1 MDITTQPLTREAF
14 APFGDVIDVPQE
26 AGRIYYES
34 ALGNLR
40 DKAHPSLSVSLKP
53 ETPDRPLQAKY
64 LERHEFSSQTFMPL
78 DDVSRYLVIVAPH
91 AADGAPDVTKVKA
104 FIATGK
110 QGITYKANTWHYGL
124 TVLDRPGKF
133 AVFMFRDGGKTD
145 EEFVDV
151 APFTVHIP

>member
-1 MDITTQPLTREAF
+1 MDITTQPLSKEAF

-26 AGRIYYES
+26 SGRIYYED

-40 DKAHPSLSVSLKP
+40 DKARPSLSVSLKP
-53 ETPDRPLQAKY
+53 DTPDRPLQAKY

-78 DDVSRYLVIVAPH
+78 DVSRYLVIVAPH
-91 AADGAPDVTKVKA
+91 KTDGVPDVAKVKA
-104 FIATGK
+104 FIAAGK
-110 QGITYKANTWHYGL
+110 QGITYKPNTWHYGM
-124 TVLDRPGKF
+124 TVLDRPGQF

-151 APFTVHIP
+151 PPFTIHIP